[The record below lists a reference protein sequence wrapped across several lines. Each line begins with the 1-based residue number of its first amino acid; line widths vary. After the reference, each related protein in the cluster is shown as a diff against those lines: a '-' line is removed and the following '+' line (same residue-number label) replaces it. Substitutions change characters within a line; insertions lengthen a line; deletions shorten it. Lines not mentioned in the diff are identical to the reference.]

1 MWTYNYAVY
10 PDELYHFGVKGMKWG
25 VRRYQNP
32 DGTLTD
38 AGRARYYSSDGR
50 LNAKGRAYNK
60 RANTNF
66 NSYKTATLYNT
77 SAVNPEF
84 NKARKRLNELKK
96 RDRQF
101 AEKEHDKW
109 LSGEDYK
116 GLDYYQFKNERSK
129 RFSKLDTG
137 KELTETKLLLRSM
150 LDDTAKEHP
159 LYSKQYKRLREY
171 NDRVYRKYHNL
182 PVDDAFN
189 DYETIDYGKSVVN
202 QLMVQLE
209 YEYLND

>member
-1 MWTYNYAVY
+1 MYLA
-10 PDELYHFGVKGMKWG
+10 HHGIKGMRWG

-60 RANTNF
+60 RANTKF
-66 NSYKTATLYNT
+66 NSYKMATLRNT

-96 RDRQF
+96 QDKKV
-101 AEKEHDKW
+101 AEEEQRKW
-109 LSGEDYK
+109 LSDEDYK
-116 GLDYYQFKNERSK
+116 GLDYYQFKDERSK
-129 RFSKLDTG
+129 RFSKSDTV
-137 KELTETKLLLRSM
+137 KELAKTKSQLRSM

-159 LYSKQYKRLREY
+159 LYNKQYKRLREY

-182 PVDDAFN
+182 PVDDALD
-189 DYETIDYGKSVVN
+189 DYETVDYGKSVVN

-209 YEYLND
+209 YEYLNG

>member
-1 MWTYNYAVY
+1 MY
-10 PDELYHFGVKGMKWG
+10 LIHHGIKGMKWG

-32 DGTLTD
+32 DGSLTD

-50 LNAKGRAYNK
+50 LNSKGLAYNK
-60 RANTNF
+60 RADTNF

-77 SAVNPEF
+77 SAVNPKF
-84 NKARKRLNELKK
+84 NKTRKRLNELKK
-96 RDRQF
+96 QDRKF
-101 AEKEHDKW
+101 AEEAQRKW

-116 GLDYYQFKNERSK
+116 GLDYYQFKDERSK
-129 RFSKLDTG
+129 RFSKSDTG
-137 KELTETKLLLRSM
+137 KELAKTKAQLRSM
-150 LDDTAKEHP
+150 LNDTAKEHP

-171 NDRVYRKYHNL
+171 NDRVYRKYRNL
-182 PVDDAFN
+182 PVYDAFD
-189 DYETIDYGKSVVN
+189 DYETVDFGKSVVN